1 MAYQVLYRKYR
12 PASFDEVVG
21 QEYIVKTLKN
31 AIAKNQISHAYLFSG
46 PRGTGK
52 TSLAKLFAK
61 TINCT
66 GENKPCGECD
76 NCKEALNN
84 THPDIIELD
93 AASNNSIDNIRDI
106 ISKVKYPPLFGK
118 YKVYIIDEVHMLST
132 SAFNALLKTLEEPPA
147 NVIFILATT
156 EPQKIIPT
164 VLSRCQR
171 YNFSKIPADKMKKRV
186 IEILEKENIPYEES
200 AVDEIIN
207 LSDGG
212 MRDVLSIL
220 EQVLS
225 YGNYELHEEDV
236 LHIYGLLR
244 TSDKVEVLKNLKQNN
259 INSVITTIRKMY
271 HEGVDITRLTQ
282 DIIRIF
288 KDAIIYEDTHNESL
302 LSLINKSDAE
312 DINTLYTHDEKIND
326 IDNMIKTMESYRNA
340 KDVLSYFEISLL
352 KMVNYVPSVNSV
364 PVIENKPIKSAPQA
378 EKPAVKESKVEV
390 PAVTKDEEVKKEEVF
405 DIKET
410 IETEITET
418 KDNFK
423 TIDTDPLFLLSIVL
437 EANKDEKLQD
447 IAIYHNLS
455 EYGNNPDTRKYF
467 NLLKGTEI
475 MASSK
480 DAIIFV
486 ARNDMQMEDINDL
499 ENNKELYYFLK
510 KEYQIDK
517 MIYGI
522 NETIK
527 DQLFNMYRNKSSY
540 NITKCHITRYD
551 EVNTEETFESKL
563 KGIFGDIRIEE

>member
-1 MAYQVLYRKYR
+1 
-12 PASFDEVVG
+12 
-21 QEYIVKTLKN
+21 
-31 AIAKNQISHAYLFSG
+31 
-46 PRGTGK
+46 
-52 TSLAKLFAK
+52 
-61 TINCT
+61 
-66 GENKPCGECD
+66 
-76 NCKEALNN
+76 
-84 THPDIIELD
+84 
-93 AASNNSIDNIRDI
+93 
-106 ISKVKYPPLFGK
+106 
-118 YKVYIIDEVHMLST
+118 
-132 SAFNALLKTLEEPPA
+132 
-147 NVIFILATT
+147 
-156 EPQKIIPT
+156 
-164 VLSRCQR
+164 
-171 YNFSKIPADKMKKRV
+171 MKKRV

-288 KDAIIYEDTHNESL
+288 KDAIIYEDTHNDSL

-312 DINTLYTHDEKIND
+312 AINTLYTHDEKIND

-364 PVIENKPIKSAPQA
+364 PVIENKPVKSAPKV

-410 IETEITET
+410 IETEIIET

>member
-31 AIAKNQISHAYLFSG
+31 AITKNQISHAYLFSG

-76 NCKEALNN
+76 NCKETLNN

-288 KDAIIYEDTHNESL
+288 KDAIIYEDTHNDSL
-302 LSLINKSDAE
+302 LSLINKSEAE
-312 DINTLYTHDEKIND
+312 AINTLYTHDEKIND
-326 IDNMIKTMESYRNA
+326 IDNMIKVMESYRNA

-378 EKPAVKESKVEV
+378 EKPAVKELKVEV